1 MQAMRHSAAGCRRA
15 TDACSSHECAARAD
29 GGYVSDVTDALE
41 SWLAHPG
48 TRLFMDYVRTE
59 WAGAG
64 YGRKIKEALADARA
78 RNLDA
83 AAAVDKVDYANDRIG
98 EVVGW
103 PKQELARVMRQ
114 EQGEP
119 TQEVLVR
126 QPPISALAG
135 MNRRGSL

>member
-1 MQAMRHSAAGCRRA
+1 
-15 TDACSSHECAARAD
+15 
-29 GGYVSDVTDALE
+29 
-41 SWLAHPG
+41 
-48 TRLFMDYVRTE
+48 MDYVRTE

-119 TQEVLVR
+119 TQEALVR